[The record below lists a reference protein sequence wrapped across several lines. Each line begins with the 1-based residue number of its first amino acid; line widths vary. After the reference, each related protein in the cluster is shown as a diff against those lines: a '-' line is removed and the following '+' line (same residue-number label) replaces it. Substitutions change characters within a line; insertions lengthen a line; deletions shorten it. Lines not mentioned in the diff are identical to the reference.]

1 MHVGPNDKCI
11 TWMVQATRVKG
22 NAGRMHV
29 GVGRSRRLGLIMC
42 RMAPACGNEAFFHA
56 VCALILRGVRGTR
69 GVPWVTAFL
78 EANLGLLAFGFDAL
92 CSQLVDGYIAES
104 LIFEC
109 PTEFG
114 HNEAFHGGL
123 SGGHFIKALA
133 KKMARDGLYKSAC
146 AWGDI
151 FLKVLSCHGHEL
163 TDDEIIYL
171 SVSVKGTLVL
181 ACRPRGF
188 LRASRYNQMDIA
200 RFGVLV
206 LVEVYGAIAPP
217 YSEKL
222 HCHFASL
229 QSKGQAKEQK
239 ADMLSFGVQ
248 SAEDM
253 LLLVNELSQRATFL
267 SPMVNDELLLALCKA
282 TVATALVHLCEV
294 RQLLQAFGA
303 EVICRV
309 LESPCKWRKPV
320 MEALAL
326 LQVKGTA
333 RECHAVTVT
342 RVAIRSMGIVVPR
355 KELRRGIDTC
365 RAREFLLGVAAA
377 GLSPK
382 ALLIGITEWRAMYIG
397 LLTLSACLMKTAK
410 SNVANVKLLEA
421 KPFAAIMSL
430 ARSKGIK
437 TQPYKKGKRVT
448 VTKKEIVV
456 TVAFP
461 GLDAL
466 E

>member
-1 MHVGPNDKCI
+1 
-11 TWMVQATRVKG
+11 
-22 NAGRMHV
+22 
-29 GVGRSRRLGLIMC
+29 
-42 RMAPACGNEAFFHA
+42 
-56 VCALILRGVRGTR
+56 
-69 GVPWVTAFL
+69 
-78 EANLGLLAFGFDAL
+78 
-92 CSQLVDGYIAES
+92 
-104 LIFEC
+104 
-109 PTEFG
+109 
-114 HNEAFHGGL
+114 
-123 SGGHFIKALA
+123 
-133 KKMARDGLYKSAC
+133 
-146 AWGDI
+146 
-151 FLKVLSCHGHEL
+151 
-163 TDDEIIYL
+163 
-171 SVSVKGTLVL
+171 
-181 ACRPRGF
+181 
-188 LRASRYNQMDIA
+188 
-200 RFGVLV
+200 
-206 LVEVYGAIAPP
+206 
-217 YSEKL
+217 
-222 HCHFASL
+222 
-229 QSKGQAKEQK
+229 
-239 ADMLSFGVQ
+239 MLSFGVQ

-267 SPMVNDELLLALCKA
+267 SPMVNDEPLLALCKA

-355 KELRRGIDTC
+355 KELRSGIDTC
-365 RAREFLLGVAAA
+365 RAREFLLAVAAA

-410 SNVANVKLLEA
+410 SNVAKVQILEA

-456 TVAFP
+456 SVAFK